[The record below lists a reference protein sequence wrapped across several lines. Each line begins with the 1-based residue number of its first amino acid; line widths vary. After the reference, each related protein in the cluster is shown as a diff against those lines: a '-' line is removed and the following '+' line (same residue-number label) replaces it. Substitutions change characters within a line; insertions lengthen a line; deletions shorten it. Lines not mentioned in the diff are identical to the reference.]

1 MGIDSESDQL
11 ADPSGG
17 GEEPVGAGKNIR
29 CALEGNSIYVQ
40 SAPQN
45 AGGGA
50 AAMQYDSLSSIAVA
64 MKKAYQWSA

>member
-50 AAMQYDSLSSIAVA
+50 AAM
-64 MKKAYQWSA
+64 